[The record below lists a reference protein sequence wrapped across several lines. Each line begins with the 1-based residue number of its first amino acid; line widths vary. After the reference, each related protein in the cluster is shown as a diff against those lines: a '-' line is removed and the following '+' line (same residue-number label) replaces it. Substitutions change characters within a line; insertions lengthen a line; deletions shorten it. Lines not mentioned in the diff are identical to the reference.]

1 MKKFIPI
8 ITGIISVLTLTS
20 CSHRLADTWR
30 VTQYEIQ
37 NSNFQTARVT
47 NIGTM
52 SFDNN
57 NRGNK
62 NLEFNF
68 FNTQIRD
75 ISPFSWDDSKNFIVI
90 KSDNSDLSRTW
101 KKVQNKSKV
110 QKWVSEDNPGE
121 KRILVLRR

>member
-8 ITGIISVLTLTS
+8 FIGIISVLVLTS

-30 VTQYEIQ
+30 VTHYEIQ

-75 ISPFSWDDSKNFIVI
+75 VSPFSWDDSKTFIVI

-101 KKVQNKSKV
+101 KKVKNKSNY
-110 QKWVSEDNPGE
+110 QKWVNEDTSDE
-121 KRILVLRR
+121 KRIIILRK

>member
-8 ITGIISVLTLTS
+8 FIGIVSLLVLTS

-30 VTQYEIQ
+30 VTHYEIQ

-75 ISPFSWDDSKNFIVI
+75 VSPFSWDDSKTFIVI

-101 KKVQNKSKV
+101 KKVKNKSNY
-110 QKWVSEDNPGE
+110 QKWVNEDTSDE
-121 KRILVLRR
+121 KRIIILRK